1 MGDLSCS
8 DDVDDLLEQ
17 IAAWGTLLIVED
29 EAAVGLYVVE
39 GRGEGALSVAVGG
52 GHGAWRHRARW
63 GLALWGELQSSL
75 DSMIHRSFLKSIV
88 S

>member
-17 IAAWGTLLIVED
+17 VAAWSALLVDED

-39 GRGEGALSVAVGG
+39 GRGESALSVAVGG
-52 GHGAWRHRARW
+52 GHAEAV
-63 GLALWGELQSSL
+63 E
-75 DSMIHRSFLKSIV
+75 
-88 S
+88 